1 MLLIQL
7 GILQLVLVHALSQLL
22 LQLLTKLGM
31 RQLVPIHA
39 QSRPY
44 YQQDI
49 IPGLIQL
56 VISAVLRELHQE
68 LTMFGTVLLVLTFA
82 LSQLLIQRE

>member
-7 GILQLVLVHALSQLL
+7 GILQLVLVHASSQRL

-44 YQQDI
+44 YQQAI
-49 IPGLIQL
+49 ISGLIQI
-56 VISAVLRELHQE
+56 VMSAVLREFLQE